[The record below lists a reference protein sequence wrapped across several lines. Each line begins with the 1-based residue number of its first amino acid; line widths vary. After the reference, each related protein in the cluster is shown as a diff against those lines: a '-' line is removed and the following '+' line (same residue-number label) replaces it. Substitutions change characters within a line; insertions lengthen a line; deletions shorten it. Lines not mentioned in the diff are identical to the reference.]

1 MFCKYFL
8 DALKLQCLHEK
19 CQSSFLDF
27 VRLLFSLVIIQI
39 KCDVGDASTLR
50 KKGARELF
58 EIVVNSRYYID
69 IPVDE
74 DQEASDP
81 KDSSISMNFNTLA
94 PY

>member
-1 MFCKYFL
+1 MQFGNL
-8 DALKLQCLHEK
+8 AAN
-19 CQSSFLDF
+19 